1 MTDTDLN
8 LEFHDAPPPT
18 GAGRPLDPL
27 MVKFLEVL
35 KANPGKWAR
44 FPKPTTTSTAS
55 LKKLGYHATSR
66 GPKGAKDKARDLWVC
81 WPATPTSAAKTPPPP
96 PPAKTAEPVKPATP
110 AGRPEGGKVLAC
122 NDCDWSTGPTKVGA
136 LRTHTLETHGRAPLA
151 VERTPIAA
159 AA

>member
-18 GAGRPLDPL
+18 GAGRPPDPL
-27 MVKFLEVL
+27 MVKFLAVL
-35 KANPGKWAR
+35 KANPGKWSR
-44 FPKPTTTSTAS
+44 FPKPTEKASVTPS
-55 LKKLGYHATSR
+55 LKKLGYEAVARTS
-66 GPKGAKDKARDLWVC
+66 KDEPGKRDLWVC
-81 WPATPTSAAKTPPPP
+81 WPAETAGSAKATPAAAKA
-96 PPAKTAEPVKPATP
+96 PPAAPKPATP
-110 AGRPEGGKVLAC
+110 PGPPEGGKVLAC

-136 LRTHTLETHGRAPLA
+136 LRTHTLEVHGRAPLA

>member
-18 GAGRPLDPL
+18 GAGHPLDPL
-27 MVKFLEVL
+27 MVKFLAVL

-55 LKKLGYHATSR
+55 LKKLGYQATSR
-66 GPKGAKDKARDLWVC
+66 TSKDATGKARDLWVC
-81 WPATPTSAAKTPPPP
+81 WPAGPAGSAKATPAAAKA
-96 PPAKTAEPVKPATP
+96 PPAAPKPATP
-110 AGRPEGGKVLAC
+110 PGPPEGGKVLAC

-136 LRTHTLETHGRAPLA
+136 LRTHTLEVHGRAPLA